1 MLNKNTKTMGKTV
14 VKTKF
19 EYADNGIIIRYGDL
33 GNAPEVYEKEPFC
46 DAIKD
51 AYGNIVNNSVEI
63 EAEELHG
70 QNFIGFEV
78 KIEIKPIF
86 KNKDLFFKE

>member
-1 MLNKNTKTMGKTV
+1 M
-14 VKTKF
+14 
-19 EYADNGIIIRYGDL
+19 
-33 GNAPEVYEKEPFC
+33 
-46 DAIKD
+46 
-51 AYGNIVNNSVEI
+51 VNNNIEI

-70 QNFIGFEV
+70 QKFIGFEV